1 MSALNL
7 EMILIFWPEVESKR
21 QIYSPGLFPE
31 CSLGK
36 GFQMSEFKRLKFDAQ
51 GISPGFFP
59 GYPGGKGFQIG
70 IQASTKI
77 IPVSTPATVPTTE
90 EVLVLFN
97 DFKLSPNLLTL

>member
-1 MSALNL
+1 
-7 EMILIFWPEVESKR
+7 
-21 QIYSPGLFPE
+21 
-31 CSLGK
+31 
-36 GFQMSEFKRLKFDAQ
+36 MSEFKRLKFDAQ
-51 GISPGFFP
+51 GIFP

-97 DFKLSPNLLTL
+97 DFKLSPSFSLSSIRLEERSHFDTCIFFHFPVLIFWRLNSI

>member
-1 MSALNL
+1 
-7 EMILIFWPEVESKR
+7 
-21 QIYSPGLFPE
+21 
-31 CSLGK
+31 
-36 GFQMSEFKRLKFDAQ
+36 MSEFKRLKFDAQ

-97 DFKLSPNLLTL
+97 DFKLSPSFSLSSIRPEERSHFDT

>member
-1 MSALNL
+1 
-7 EMILIFWPEVESKR
+7 
-21 QIYSPGLFPE
+21 
-31 CSLGK
+31 
-36 GFQMSEFKRLKFDAQ
+36 MSEFKRLKFDAP

-59 GYPGGKGFQIG
+59 GYPGRKGFQIG

-77 IPVSTPATVPTTE
+77 IPVSTPASVPTTE